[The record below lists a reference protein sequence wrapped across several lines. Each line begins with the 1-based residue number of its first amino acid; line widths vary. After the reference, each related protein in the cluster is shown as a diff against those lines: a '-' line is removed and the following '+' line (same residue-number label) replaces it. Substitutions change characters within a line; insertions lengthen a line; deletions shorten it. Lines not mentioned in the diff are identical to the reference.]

1 MSPAVRVAALELP
14 ASWGDVDGALDRVDA
29 LLSAAPFDLALLPEA
44 SLTGYVSPRGVFDP
58 TPMAEPRDGPTHR
71 RLAELARAHRAFVS
85 APIIERAGAHVFNAF
100 CVVAPSGETVAWYRK
115 RHPWIP
121 ETWATPGDLPY
132 PRFEACGLT
141 WTLAVCYDVHFIAR
155 EASDVLASVDVLLF
169 PSAWVEEGDDTRPP
183 ILGDLARRFGITAVN
198 ANWAAGVVRAPGQGR
213 SRVVYPGREGVVALK
228 PGRLDVE
235 VARKIVR

>member
-1 MSPAVRVAALELP
+1 MARVAALEIP

-29 LLSAAPFDLALLPEA
+29 LLAAAPFDLALLPEA

-58 TPMAEPRDGPTHR
+58 TPMAEPRGGPTHR
-71 RLAELARAHRAFVS
+71 RLAELAVAHRGFVA
-85 APIIERAGAHVFNAF
+85 APIIERAGADVYNAF

-132 PRFEACGLT
+132 PRFEACGLS
-141 WTLAVCYDVHFIAR
+141 WSLAVCYDIHFVAR

-183 ILGDLARRFGITAVN
+183 ILGDLARRFGITVVN
-198 ANWAAGVVRAPGQGR
+198 ANWAEGVVRAPGQGG
-213 SRVVYPGREGVVALK
+213 SSVVFPDATRQRARG

-235 VARKIVR
+235 LSTPTAR